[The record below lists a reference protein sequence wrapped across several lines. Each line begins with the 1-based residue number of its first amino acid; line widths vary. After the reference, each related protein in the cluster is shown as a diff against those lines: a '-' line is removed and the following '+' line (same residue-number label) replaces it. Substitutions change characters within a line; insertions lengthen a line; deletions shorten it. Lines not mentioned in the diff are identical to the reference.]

1 MLRATHGASETVH
14 YWAGSGQSERLPCNR
29 VSLMGR
35 GLCSPQL
42 FKGGTSLPSQPKVEK
57 KRRRKLE
64 VTHTCDASSREEGTG
79 GLLGPTGQPASPT

>member
-42 FKGGTSLPSQPKVEK
+42 FKGGTSLPSQPMVSETESGEK
-57 KRRRKLE
+57 R
-64 VTHTCDASSREEGTG
+64 
-79 GLLGPTGQPASPT
+79 SP